1 MASSNTNI
9 QWQPS
14 PVVQALQDAI
24 KYPRTSP
31 SWFDILY
38 PRKEERLPPES
49 KTDEQQQQQ
58 QQQQQQ
64 AQADPAVQVGEKLK
78 SGNPA

>member
-1 MASSNTNI
+1 MASNTANARI

-24 KYPRTSP
+24 QYPRTSP

-38 PRKEERLPPES
+38 PRKEEQPRPNPQP
-49 KTDEQQQQQ
+49 EQQQPP
-58 QQQQQQ
+58 QQ
-64 AQADPAVQVGEKLK
+64 ADTPPGK
-78 SGNPA
+78 N

>member
-1 MASSNTNI
+1 MASNTANARI

-38 PRKEERLPPES
+38 PRKEEQPQPNPHPEA
-49 KTDEQQQQQ
+49 QQQS
-58 QQQQQQ
+58 
-64 AQADPAVQVGEKLK
+64 QADTPPGK
-78 SGNPA
+78 N

>member
-1 MASSNTNI
+1 MASNTANARI

-24 KYPRTSP
+24 QYPRTSP

-38 PRKEERLPPES
+38 PRKEERLQPES
-49 KTDEQQQQQ
+49 KTDEQQQS
-58 QQQQQQ
+58 Q
-64 AQADPAVQVGEKLK
+64 AQSQPDPS
-78 SGNPA
+78 SGKN